1 MKVNPNVIH
10 RNVAGEDMLI
20 PVNEIAQNHNGLFVL
35 TSTGAEVWE
44 MLVEGKT
51 VEEIVTAISREYG
64 EDEERVRVDVT
75 ALVAK
80 LLKMGLLEE

>member
-1 MKVNPNVIH
+1 MKVNSNVIH

-35 TSTGAEVWE
+35 TSTGEEVWE
-44 MLVEGKT
+44 MLVEEKT

-64 EDEERVRVDVT
+64 EDEEKVRVDVT